1 MSNAHA
7 SNAHPQ
13 TRRFST
19 SWTGRRAASRV
30 PLAPGQDYR
39 YRSAQMGWVETQEA
53 PGGAAELQ
61 SASLTAVA
69 SAAAEADG
77 AVATASSY

>member
-1 MSNAHA
+1 
-7 SNAHPQ
+7 
-13 TRRFST
+13 
-19 SWTGRRAASRV
+19 
-30 PLAPGQDYR
+30 
-39 YRSAQMGWVETQEA
+39 MGWVETQEA